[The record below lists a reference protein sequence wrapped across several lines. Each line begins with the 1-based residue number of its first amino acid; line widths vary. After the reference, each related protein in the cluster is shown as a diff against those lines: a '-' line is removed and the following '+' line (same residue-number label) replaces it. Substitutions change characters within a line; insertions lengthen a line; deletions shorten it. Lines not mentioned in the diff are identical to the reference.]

1 MSHVCNRCRRFLA
14 FAMLAGVLTTLLS
27 FAEVRAQGMQQKNM
41 DRMPG
46 MGGTKQET
54 TASAT
59 GTVTA
64 VNSADRKITFNHGPI
79 PEIKWPAMKMEFP
92 VVPSVDLSKLKVGD
106 KVRFTLSGSRKCSQL
121 WRVSPN

>member
-1 MSHVCNRCRRFLA
+1 
-14 FAMLAGVLTTLLS
+14 MLAGVLTTLLS

-79 PEIKWPAMKMEFP
+79 PEIKMASYGPRI
-92 VVPSVDLSKLKVGD
+92 VIRLKSTD
-106 KVRFTLSGSRKCSQL
+106 K
-121 WRVSPN
+121 